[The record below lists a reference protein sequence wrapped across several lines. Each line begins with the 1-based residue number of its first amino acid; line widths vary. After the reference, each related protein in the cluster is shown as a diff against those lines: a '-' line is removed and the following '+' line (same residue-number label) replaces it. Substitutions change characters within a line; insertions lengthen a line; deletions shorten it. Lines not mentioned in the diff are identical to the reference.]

1 MGVILEMIP
10 YEVDIPLKHTWL
22 RGLRT
27 VVGVTN
33 RYYVTELREV
43 RYAVFQEADCC
54 MDDLTAVR
62 VGRSAALEAF
72 GEDLLALVVKTM
84 KGYHY
89 YLDLYTRDF
98 MESVLLASRFR
109 NYLPAACRDLR
120 HEKYALKVLLSY
132 GVERYVLRVS
142 PSKYLRDTF
151 RVIYRKACRDPHHD
165 EFISEV
171 SSLYKNL
178 FPFNP

>member
-1 MGVILEMIP
+1 LGVILEMIP
-10 YEVDIPLKHTWL
+10 YEVDIPLKYTWL

-33 RYYVTELREV
+33 RYYIPELREF

-54 MDDLTAVR
+54 MDELTAVR
-62 VGRSAALEAF
+62 LGKLASVESF

-89 YLDLYTRDF
+89 YLDLYTEDF
-98 MESVLLASRFR
+98 MESILLASKFR
-109 NYLPAACRDLR
+109 NHLPASCRDLR
-120 HEKYALKVLLSY
+120 HEKYALKVLLTY
-132 GVERYVLRVS
+132 GIERYVLRVS
-142 PSKYLRDTF
+142 PSKHPRDTF
-151 RVIYRKACRDPHHD
+151 RVVYRKACRDPHHN

-171 SSLYKNL
+171 SNLYKNI
-178 FPFNP
+178 FPF